1 MGYPNDLLATRAIVK
16 HGRYAVIPPQGRV
29 NNVIPNL
36 ENCQVSVIASPEM
49 GAKFAFYTV
58 DIQPGGGTTLP
69 FQEEGIETFVFS
81 ISGEGV
87 VQADGQKFVLGANG
101 YVFAPASQAVS
112 LANQSERVW
121 RILLYKQRYR
131 KLEGY
136 EARVVVGNLADLP
149 NEAYDE
155 MDNVRIRNLLPADL
169 GFDVNF
175 HTLTFEP
182 GGCHPFVETHLQ
194 EHGLYFIEGEGVYL
208 IDDQWLPVKAEDFIW
223 FGPYVPQ
230 AFYCSGRKNAWYI
243 YTKDCNRDVRL

>member
-58 DIQPGGGTTLP
+58 EIQPGGGTTLP

-101 YVFAPASQAVS
+101 YLFAPASQAVA
-112 LANQSERVW
+112 LANQSEKVW

-149 NEAYDE
+149 NEVYDE

>member
-1 MGYPNDLLATRAIVK
+1 MGYPNDLLATRAIIK

-36 ENCQVSVIASPEM
+36 ENCKVSVIASPEM

-58 DIQPGGGTTLP
+58 EIQPGGGTTLP

-81 ISGEGV
+81 ISGQGV
-87 VQADGQKFVLGANG
+87 VQVEQQKFDLSDNG

-112 LANQSERVW
+112 LANQSETVW

-131 KLEGY
+131 QLEGY

-155 MDNVRIRNLLPADL
+155 MENVRIRNLLPADL

-194 EHGLYFIEGEGVYL
+194 EHGLYFLDGEGVYL
-208 IDDQWLPVKAEDFIW
+208 IDDKWLPVKAEDFIW

-243 YTKDCNRDVRL
+243 YTKDCNRDVQL

>member
-58 DIQPGGGTTLP
+58 EIQPGGGTTLP

-112 LANQSERVW
+112 LANQSAKVW

>member
-58 DIQPGGGTTLP
+58 EIQPGGGTTLP

-87 VQADGQKFVLGANG
+87 VQADGQKLVLGANG
-101 YVFAPASQAVS
+101 YLFAPASQAVA
-112 LANQSERVW
+112 LANQSEKVW

>member
-58 DIQPGGGTTLP
+58 EIQPGGGTTLP

-112 LANQSERVW
+112 LANQSAKVW

-149 NEAYDE
+149 NEVYDE